1 MHISYDTP
9 TTHMPRRAP
18 RTLLHP
24 YIIPMSD
31 TQTAPQHGPDMASGP
46 VYSPACP
53 TTANSASHAHANTH
67 STTSPPLTCHCVHHA
82 HICTHKSHS
91 RVTHSQPPCVQSC
104 IPHCIHHRPHC
115 MHMPIDTSY
124 DIPTTQIPCHPPPTH
139 THTFAPLYHTHEWHA
154 DSPPNR
160 QFCMEPCVQ
169 PCMPHHIQYTSHAHD
184 SHDTLYL
191 ADTMP
196 CTTHTF
202 DTPTAY
208 PD

>member
-1 MHISYDTP
+1 MACGPVYSPVWPTTSHPPPHRMHMPMHISYDTP

-124 DIPTTQIPCHPPPTH
+124 DIPTTQIPCHPPPPH
-139 THTFAPLYHTHEWHA
+139 TH
-154 DSPPNR
+154 
-160 QFCMEPCVQ
+160 
-169 PCMPHHIQYTSHAHD
+169 I
-184 SHDTLYL
+184 
-191 ADTMP
+191 
-196 CTTHTF
+196 CT
-202 DTPTAY
+202 PISY
-208 PD
+208 PRMAR